1 MYTEDDAIK
10 YIRQHTPAEIA
21 EAYSDDEILNIID
34 MIFDYYEQN
43 GMLDIDD
50 DDLDDD
56 LEPEQLAAEITDYAT
71 RMLRRDREAKMRP
84 EHLRPII
91 DAELAYEESVM

>member
-1 MYTEDDAIK
+1 MYSEDDAIK
-10 YIRQHTPAEIA
+10 YIRQNVAAEIA

-43 GMLDIDD
+43 GMLEID

-56 LEPEQLAAEITDYAT
+56 LSPEQLAAEITDYAT
-71 RMLRRDREAKMRP
+71 RMLRRDREAKMQP

-91 DAELAYEESVM
+91 DAELAYEESLI